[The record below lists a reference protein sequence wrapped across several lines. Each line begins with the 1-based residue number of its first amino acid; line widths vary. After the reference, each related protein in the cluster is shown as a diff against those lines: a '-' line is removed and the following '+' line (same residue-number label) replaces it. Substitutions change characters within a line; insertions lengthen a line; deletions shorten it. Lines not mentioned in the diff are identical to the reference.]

1 VKRFA
6 RPDLGNIIRILW
18 SRHHAH
24 AEARHLLLQ
33 LIWLGELQ
41 NCADLAESAFGT
53 YPDRHTRIVAGRAL
67 TTAGDEA
74 AKRRYAEL
82 IKDSCEALPNI
93 LVWDAI
99 DGLFPHFLD
108 VDDLLGIISAVD
120 ISDADGGLGFEWRSP
135 GLVDRLDARLDL
147 ERLLNGLLDQL
158 GEDTGGI
165 GHSPDKREKAYFSAI
180 AAYRLLGW
188 CGADEAPADTIDA
201 ALELGVRRRNSH
213 SVHEV
218 RDISAE
224 LHRTAP
230 RRRLAFWRAAELLNG
245 HRMLLGR
252 RMEYPLQMEVLGYSP
267 KLQLEDI
274 TWLLEDAPGRGAEN
288 ERRLALNT
296 AMQLC
301 RQADAPADLLSQIER
316 AAHSDAAMQDAY
328 DTWLNPP
335 PRSAELVAQDRE
347 MNEIRQHAEAQ
358 LATRDRSWLEFIDG
372 LRKDPNQLR
381 RVRPMAE
388 GVDTRLYN
396 LWLLLS
402 QTIDAGP
409 TLCH

>member
-1 VKRFA
+1 M
-6 RPDLGNIIRILW
+6 
-18 SRHHAH
+18 
-24 AEARHLLLQ
+24 
-33 LIWLGELQ
+33 
-41 NCADLAESAFGT
+41 
-53 YPDRHTRIVAGRAL
+53 
-67 TTAGDEA
+67 
-74 AKRRYAEL
+74 
-82 IKDSCEALPNI
+82 PNI

-108 VDDLLGIISAVD
+108 VDDLLGIISAVN

-135 GLVDRLDARLDL
+135 RLVDRLDARLDL

-180 AAYRLLGW
+180 AAAAYRLLGW

-230 RRRLAFWRAAELLNG
+230 RRRLAFWRAAERLNG

-274 TWLLEDAPGRGAEN
+274 AWLLEDAPGRATEN
-288 ERRLALNT
+288 ERRLAMNT
-296 AMQLC
+296 ALLLWH
-301 RQADAPADLLSQIER
+301 QADSPANLLSQIKLT
-316 AAHSDAAMQDAY
+316 AHSDAAMQDAV

-335 PRSAELVAQDRE
+335 PKPAELVAQERE
-347 MNEIRQHAEAQ
+347 MTEIRQRAEAQ
-358 LATRDRSWLEFIDG
+358 RAARDQSWLEFIDG
-372 LRKDPNQLR
+372 LRKDPDQLR
-381 RVRPMAE
+381 RVRPMAG

-402 QTIDAGP
+402 QTVDASTCYAIDSTAPIEPMLGAELAAALRDALIQHWRLWQP
-409 TLCH
+409 TLKSTRSAKRAKSDQFIGLHGDRRRQSGNANAATLGGAPILG